1 VLKHMSLVVAEGEC
15 VAIVG
20 RSGSGKTTMTAL
32 LHRLYEPSSGTITIG
47 SNNIQTT
54 DITYLRENISIV
66 SQSPHLFEG
75 TLAENIAYGGKRLSH
90 KDLQRAAMAANIHD
104 FIMSLPQAYDT
115 MVGECASL
123 ISGGEAQRLQ
133 IARTLARPSKVLILD
148 ECTSALDPS
157 NEAAVLDTIR
167 RVKVGR
173 TTIVVT
179 HKLQLMRM
187 CDRIVLIDDGKV
199 AEHGTYDDLVK
210 KNGIF
215 ARLAR
220 AGEWVGE

>member
-1 VLKHMSLVVAEGEC
+1 MSLTINDGEC

-20 RSGSGKTTMTAL
+20 RSGSGKTTIAAL
-32 LHRLYEPSSGTITIG
+32 LHRLYEPSSGTISIG
-47 SNNIQTT
+47 SINLQTI
-54 DITYLRENISIV
+54 DVTYLRENISIV

-75 TLAENIAYGGKRLSH
+75 TISENIAFGSKSLSSR
-90 KDLQRAAMAANIHD
+90 DIQRAARAANIHD
-104 FIMSLPQAYDT
+104 FILSLPNGYDT
-115 MVGECASL
+115 TVGESASL

-133 IARTLARPSKVLILD
+133 IARALARPSKVLILD

-157 NEAAVLDTIR
+157 NEAAVIETIR
-167 RVKVGR
+167 RVKTGR

-187 CDRIVLIDDGKV
+187 CDRIVLLDVGKV
-199 AEHGTYDDLVK
+199 AEHGTYDNLIK